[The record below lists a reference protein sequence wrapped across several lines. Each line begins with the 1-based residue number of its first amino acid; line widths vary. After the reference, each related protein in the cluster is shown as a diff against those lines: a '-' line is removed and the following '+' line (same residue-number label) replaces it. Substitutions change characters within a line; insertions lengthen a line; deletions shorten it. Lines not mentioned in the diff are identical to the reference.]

1 MSDIVE
7 KFSSIS
13 RNAVW
18 STTADQIKTLIET
31 GTLPA
36 DTRLPSE
43 RILCDRLGISRVSL
57 REALR
62 VLESD
67 GYVEVKAGLGTF
79 VRPAESWTPRDPLE
93 QWGRQH
99 EELIEKLLE
108 MRELIEPGIAGLAA
122 RNARSQDIAALR
134 RAVSGLARAR
144 EGSEEAIGLD
154 AEFHRLLAY
163 STRNSVVGELI
174 DYVMSATGQ
183 ERRITLSEPGGVPQA
198 VEGHGR
204 IVAAIEA
211 RDSAGAERAMRNH
224 LADAR
229 DYLLRARAHR
239 DPTSAGPAGMAS
251 HPRDLEEEG

>member
-1 MSDIVE
+1 MSNLVD

-18 STTADQIKTLIET
+18 STTAEQIRALIEA
-31 GTLPA
+31 GDLPA
-36 DTRLPSE
+36 ETRLPSE
-43 RILCDRLGISRVSL
+43 RLLCDRLGISRVSL

-79 VRPAESWTPRDPLE
+79 VRPPEAWKPSAPLE

-122 RNARSQDIAALR
+122 RNARPEDIAALR
-134 RAVSGLARAR
+134 RAVDRLALTD
-144 EGSEEAIGLD
+144 EGSERAIELD
-154 AEFHRLLAY
+154 AEFHRLLAH
-163 STRNSVVGELI
+163 STRNSVVGDLI

-183 ERRITLSEPGGVPQA
+183 ERRITLSETGGVSQA
-198 VEGHGR
+198 AEGHGG

-211 RDSAGAERAMRNH
+211 GDAAGAEAAMRRH

-229 DYLLRARAHR
+229 AFLARARGRLVPIAPR
-239 DPTSAGPAGMAS
+239 QPDIDTSQS
-251 HPRDLEEEG
+251 DLEEEG